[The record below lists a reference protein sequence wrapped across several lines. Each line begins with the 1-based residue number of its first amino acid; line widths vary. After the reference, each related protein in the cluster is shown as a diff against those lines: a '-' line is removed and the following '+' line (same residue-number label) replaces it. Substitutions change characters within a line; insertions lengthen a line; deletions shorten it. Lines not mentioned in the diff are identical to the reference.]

1 MRKGKQILALMMAAV
16 MTLGVTSMTAYAA
29 DKKITSVSIE
39 VKTDL
44 QVGDAINSSEVTVNA
59 QSSKYSVSDAEFT
72 NDGFEWG
79 EEDTPMVQVRL
90 EAADGYYFSVNA
102 KDVKIKG
109 GAYSGGKRE
118 DSTHLLLTVKL
129 PSLNETAGRIDQAGW
144 ESETAASWSAAAN
157 AGSYEVK
164 LYRDGV
170 NVKMTQTSKTN
181 SLDMGPCMTKAGTY
195 NYKVR
200 AVNKI
205 KEDNKSEWVDSSDI
219 TVNNDLASRMREK
232 YGNLTSGLTEPGQ
245 AAASN
250 VQPAGWIQDA
260 KGWWYRN
267 ENGSYAAND
276 WQQIDNKWY
285 YFDSK
290 GYMVTGWVLWKD
302 KWYYCDQA
310 DGHML
315 TSALTPD
322 GNRVDSSGVWLQ

>member
-1 MRKGKQILALMMAAV
+1 MRKGKQILALMLAAV
-16 MTLGVTSMTAYAA
+16 MTLGGTTMTSYAA
-29 DKKITSVSIE
+29 NKKITSVSLE
-39 VKTDL
+39 VKADIQLESRIDTTEL
-44 QVGDAINSSEVTVNA
+44 TVNTP
-59 QSSKYSVSDAEFT
+59 SSKYSVSEAEFT
-72 NDGFEWG
+72 NDSFEWG
-79 EEDTPMVQVRL
+79 EQDTPTVQMRL

-102 KDVKIKG
+102 KDVKLKG
-109 GAYSGGKRE
+109 ATYYSGHRE

-129 PSLNETAGRIDQAGW
+129 PPLNETAGRIDQAGW
-144 ESETAASWSAAAN
+144 ESETLASWGAAAN

-170 NVKMTQTSKTN
+170 NVKLTQIAKTN
-181 SLDMGPCMTKAGTY
+181 ELEMGPCMTKAGTY
-195 NYKVR
+195 NYTVR

-205 KEDNKSEWVDSSDI
+205 KENNKSEWVESSNI
-219 TVNNDLASRMREK
+219 TVSNDLASRMREK
-232 YGNLTSGLTEPGQ
+232 YGALSSGLKEPGL
-245 AAASN
+245 SGSD

-267 ENGSYAAND
+267 ENGSYATND
-276 WQQIDNKWY
+276 WQQINNKWY

-315 TSALTPD
+315 TNALTPD
-322 GNRVDSSGVWLQ
+322 NNRVDSNGVWLQ